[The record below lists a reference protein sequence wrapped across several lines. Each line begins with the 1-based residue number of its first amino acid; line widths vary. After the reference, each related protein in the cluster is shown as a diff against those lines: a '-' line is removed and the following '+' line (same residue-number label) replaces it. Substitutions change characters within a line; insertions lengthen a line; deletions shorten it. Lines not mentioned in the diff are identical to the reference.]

1 VADGDEHAAD
11 GQSRVEL
18 SRVSRR
24 RTPVTPGLGSSPR
37 ISSTTAFVT
46 SSMLRVAARALEH
59 DPRRAELVAAV
70 DDRDLGR
77 EPGQERRLLH
87 RRVAAA
93 DHRQV
98 APLEQRAVAG
108 RARGHAVLLEL
119 VCSDGMPSHF
129 ADAPVAMIS
138 VSAASSPSVDTTR
151 NGRSPARP
159 P

>member
-11 GQSRVEL
+11 GQSRVES

-98 APLEQRAVAG
+98 APLNSAPSQVA
-108 RARGHAVLLEL
+108 HADTPYFWNL
-119 VCSDGMPSHF
+119 
-129 ADAPVAMIS
+129 
-138 VSAASSPSVDTTR
+138 SPTGCPATSPTR
-151 NGRSPARP
+151 RSR
-159 P
+159 